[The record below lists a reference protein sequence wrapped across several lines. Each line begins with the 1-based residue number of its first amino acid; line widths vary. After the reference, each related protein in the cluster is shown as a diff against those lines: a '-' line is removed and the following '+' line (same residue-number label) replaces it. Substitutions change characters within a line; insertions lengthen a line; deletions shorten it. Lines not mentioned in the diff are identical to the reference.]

1 MRRMLRTCAAHV
13 RIFEKVG
20 FKKLFDNS
28 LSLCFQC
35 DEVWSMYKAKCRDR
49 YWQQRDHILQRSK
62 VHKAT
67 GRGKAMQAKNN
78 FKRHSAN
85 ARRVLEE
92 TAADTRTDVE
102 RINSLIE
109 ALPGVTSIRCP
120 WR

>member
-1 MRRMLRTCAAHV
+1 
-13 RIFEKVG
+13 
-20 FKKLFDNS
+20 
-28 LSLCFQC
+28 
-35 DEVWSMYKAKCRDR
+35 MYKAKCRDR

-109 ALPGVTSIRCP
+109 ALPKSTLFRCP
-120 WR
+120 WKWQDERRCSKTFGYPNAIINRFQ